1 MPLPALTE
9 AFIRQ
14 AIDLL
19 NADDGLPAAAQ
30 GWVGDFGVTI
40 VRASGALCVHLR
52 APVNGRF
59 EPPAFI
65 SPEALADE
73 EVAYEARAD
82 EDTFRGLIEGGL
94 DPIAAIVQKRL
105 WVRGN
110 LQPIIARLNHRGL
123 AERWLEKL
131 RTGG

>member
-1 MPLPALTE
+1 MFTE
-9 AFIRQ
+9 AFITR
-14 AIDLL
+14 AIELL
-19 NADDGLPAAAQ
+19 NADEQLPSAAQ
-30 GWVGDFGVTI
+30 GWEGDFGITI
-40 VRASGALCVHLR
+40 ERPTGALCVFLK

-59 EPPAFI
+59 PAPSFV
-65 SPEALADE
+65 SASDLADE

-82 EDTFRGLIEGGL
+82 DATFRGLIDGGL

-123 AERWLEKL
+123 AERWLAQLKQ
-131 RTGG
+131 GG

>member
-1 MPLPALTE
+1 MPVLLTE
-9 AFIRQ
+9 AFITH

-19 NADDGLPAAAQ
+19 NADEGLPAAAE
-30 GWVGDFGVTI
+30 GWAGDFGVTI
-40 VRASGALCVHLR
+40 ERPTGSLHVHLR

-59 EPPAFI
+59 APPTFV
-65 SPEALADE
+65 SREALADAK
-73 EVAYEARAD
+73 VPYEARAD
-82 EDTFRGLIEGGL
+82 DATFRALIEGGL

-123 AERWLEKL
+123 AMRWLETL
-131 RTGG
+131 RSGG

>member
-1 MPLPALTE
+1 MFTE
-9 AFIRQ
+9 AFITR
-14 AIDLL
+14 AIELL
-19 NADDGLPAAAQ
+19 NADEQLPSAAQ
-30 GWVGDFGVTI
+30 GWEGDFGITI
-40 VRASGALCVHLR
+40 ERPTGSLCVFLK

-59 EPPAFI
+59 PPPAFV
-65 SPEALADE
+65 SASDLADE

-82 EDTFRGLIEGGL
+82 DATFRGLIDGGL

-123 AERWLEKL
+123 AERWLAQLKQ
-131 RTGG
+131 GG